1 MYAKYVVQD
10 LVCSKLEEIR
20 ISSCYYD
27 NRLSTE
33 ICLSQD
39 SVTALPRVPRT
50 EDGKIDN
57 KTI

>member
-1 MYAKYVVQD
+1 M
-10 LVCSKLEEIR
+10 IT
-20 ISSCYYD
+20 
-27 NRLSTE
+27 LSTE

-57 KTI
+57 KDYLDIQF